1 MRLEESDLRF
11 ATAPEGIAGGVPACL
26 HTMLAEFKRPERAVP
41 IPRRVLRMLA
51 GRAGRGLVATTLG
64 HILRCMRFLRGRG
77 CVMAGLCRP
86 RWIADIF
93 GVSLA
98 AVKAAREELERDG
111 LLVRDETPRWVR
123 RRWGSRMSVNAAWCQ
138 SSETELDQPKSGLS
152 LSNSDPKSGL
162 TESELEP
169 SSTYKNQE
177 PASRRPSGSLRQ
189 TTKGK
194 ERGPSLEHVEPQ
206 DLRSIPRLSS
216 LYEQAVKKRLAPNSE
231 SGFYDF
237 VALAERAKRVGRN
250 PASVF
255 ATLVRRGEW
264 RFITNQDGD
273 EALRRVRAH
282 RDGIFERSTVADR
295 FTLDPEEARRME
307 LRRQL
312 EAVLRAERAASR

>member
-1 MRLEESDLRF
+1 
-11 ATAPEGIAGGVPACL
+11 
-26 HTMLAEFKRPERAVP
+26 MLAEFKRPERAVP

-64 HILRCMRFLRGRG
+64 HLLRCMRFLRGRG

-86 RWIADIF
+86 RWVADVF

-123 RRWGSRMSVNAAWCQ
+123 RRWGSRMSVNAAWCE
-138 SSETELDQPKSGLS
+138 SSETVSAHPKSS
-152 LSNSDPKSGL
+152 LSASSSDPNSGL

-177 PASRRPSGSLRQ
+177 PASRGPGGSL
-189 TTKGK
+189 TKTRT
-194 ERGPSLEHVEPQ
+194 ERERPPSLEHVEPG
-206 DLRSIPRLSS
+206 DLRSIPRLTA
-216 LYEQAVKKRLAPNSE
+216 LYEEAVRKHLAPNSE
-231 SGFYDF
+231 SGFNDF

-250 PASVF
+250 PPAVF
-255 ATLVRRGEW
+255 ATLVRRREW
-264 RFITNQDGD
+264 RFVTNQDED

-282 RDGIFERSTVADR
+282 RDRVFEQPAVADR
-295 FTLDPEEARRME
+295 FSLDPEEARRIE

-312 EAVLRAERAASR
+312 EAVLRAERAGLR